1 MADKFKQSEN
11 SIVLLIINQLNV
23 KQQKTLFSLFLLSGL
38 ILLSSCENEVP
49 VEKIF
54 LNIEITKPPERTT
67 FQLGETPVFSGM
79 EVSEV
84 YTDSTK
90 TANTN
95 FDITWSAD
103 IFKRGT
109 TEATVTARGR
119 SVKFNITFEGD
130 LVDTG
135 LPVVYLETEN
145 QTPVDS
151 KENYV
156 RTTMVIKDKGEI
168 IAEKS
173 LRMKGR
179 GNATW
184 TYPKKPYKLKLDE
197 KASILGME
205 EAKDWVL
212 LSNYTDK
219 TLLRVGISLELS
231 RLMNFPWTSDDRFV
245 EVVLNGEYLGNYQL
259 VEPIEQGSNRVDIPK
274 SGYLFERDGYYSLEP
289 NYFVSSMGHGYSFK
303 NPDPEDDLTTLQWE
317 YIKNYVDAFEAVL
330 TSSTFNDPENGYARF
345 IDVPSFV
352 RWFLFQ
358 NILAN
363 MDTNLYMTKADM
375 GDSKIEMGPVWDFE
389 WSIGIGWYEGA
400 RPRPAN
406 YYVWN
411 SNAFYYD
418 RLLQDPAF
426 KTQIRE
432 LWQSTSIT
440 DQIMTYIDET
450 TTLLEKSIELNFK
463 RWDIMNYRVS
473 VGGIPMGSYD
483 KEVACDRQF
492 FNNHINWLNEELS
505 KY

>member
-1 MADKFKQSEN
+1 M
-11 SIVLLIINQLNV
+11 
-23 KQQKTLFSLFLLSGL
+23 KQQQKLFSLLLCAGL
-38 ILLSSCENEVP
+38 LLLSSCEKEVP
-49 VEKIF
+49 EEKIF
-54 LNIEITKPPERTT
+54 LDIEITKLPERTT
-67 FQLGETPVFSGM
+67 FQLGETPVFTGM

-84 YTDSTK
+84 YTDSTRK
-90 TANTN
+90 PNTH
-95 FDITWSAD
+95 FDINWSAD

-109 TEATVTARGR
+109 TQATVSARGR
-119 SVKFNITFEGD
+119 SVTFDITFDGD
-130 LVDTG
+130 LIDTG
-135 LPVVYLETEN
+135 LPVVYLNTEN
-145 QTPVDS
+145 QVPVDS

-156 RTTMVIKDKGEI
+156 RATMVIKDKGEI
-168 IAEKS
+168 ISEKS
-173 LRMKGR
+173 LKMKGR

-197 KASILGME
+197 EASILGME

-231 RLMNFPWTSDDRFV
+231 RLMHFPWTSDDRFV

-259 VEPIEQGSNRVDIPK
+259 VEPVEQGSNRVDIPAT
-274 SGYLFERDGYYSLEP
+274 GFLFERDGYYQLEP
-289 NYFVSSMGHGYSFK
+289 NYFVTTMGYGYSFK
-303 NPDPEDDLTTLQWE
+303 NPDPEDDLTTEQWT
-317 YIKNYVDAFEAVL
+317 YIKNYMDAFEAVL
-330 TSSTFNDPENGYARF
+330 TSSTYNDPENGYARY
-345 IDVPSFV
+345 IEVTSFV

-363 MDTNLYMTKADM
+363 MDTNPYLTKTDM
-375 GDSKIEMGPVWDFE
+375 GDSKIKMGPVWDFE

-418 RLLQDPAF
+418 KLLQDPAF

-432 LWQSTSIT
+432 LWQSMSIT
-440 DQIMTYIDET
+440 DQILSYIDKT
-450 TTLLEKSIELNFK
+450 TTLLEKSVELNFK
-463 RWDIMNYRVS
+463 RWDIMHQRVS
-473 VGGIPMGSYD
+473 VGGIPMGSYT
-483 KEVACDRQF
+483 KEVECDRQF
-492 FNNHINWLNEELS
+492 FINHVNWLNEEIS

>member
-1 MADKFKQSEN
+1 MKQPAP
-11 SIVLLIINQLNV
+11 IIYITAILG
-23 KQQKTLFSLFLLSGL
+23 LFFLF
-38 ILLSSCENEVP
+38 SSCEKEVP
-49 VEKIF
+49 AEKIF

-90 TANTN
+90 KANTN

-130 LVDTG
+130 LIDTG

-145 QTPVDS
+145 QVPVDS

-156 RTTMVIKDKGEI
+156 RTTMVIKEKGEI

-197 KASILGME
+197 KATILGME

-259 VEPIEQGSNRVDIPK
+259 VEPIEQGTNRVNIPDD
-274 SGYLFERDGYYSLEP
+274 GYLFERDGYYYLEY
-289 NYFVSSMGHGYSFK
+289 NYFVSSLGHGYSFK

-317 YIKNYVDAFEAVL
+317 YIKNFMDEFEGVL
-330 TSSTFNDPENGYARF
+330 TSPTFDDPQSGYRRF

-352 RWFLFQ
+352 RWFVFQ

-363 MDTNLYMTKADM
+363 MDTNVYMVKEDM
-375 GDSKIEMGPVWDFE
+375 GDSKVEMYPVWDFE
-389 WSIGIGWYEGA
+389 WSIGIGWYEGT

-411 SNAFYYD
+411 SDAFYYD
-418 RLLQDPAF
+418 KLLKDPAF
-426 KTQIRE
+426 KKEVRE
-432 LWQSTSIT
+432 LWESTSVT
-440 DQIMTYIDET
+440 DDILKYIDET
-450 TTLLEKSIELNFK
+450 SAMLDTSQKLNFK
-463 RWDIMNYRVS
+463 RWDIMNKRVS
-473 VGGIPMGSYD
+473 VGGIPMGSYE
-483 KEVACDRQF
+483 KEVECDRQF
-492 FNNHINWLNEELS
+492 FINHMNWLNNEFS
-505 KY
+505 NY